1 VSDST
6 QSFSVANVH
15 RTDTFDL
22 RFLAQAFLIV
32 CVAIVLRAYD
42 IGQPSLW
49 NDELFS
55 RYYADLFGLKY
66 LWTTGL
72 PREDSPPLYYM
83 AIAGWMHVFGTS
95 EAAMRSLSLVASVLA
110 LPLIY
115 LIGKELLDRRSGLLA
130 SLIFAVS
137 PMQINFAQEARTYA
151 LLLIP
156 IGIALLAISR
166 FLRGDMLPRML
177 WLYGASM
184 VIGLY
189 CHATMAF
196 FIAACNIA
204 VIVAILSDRQIQ
216 QRRALTRWI
225 AINCLVGVAAIPEL
239 AAMMH
244 QGHSGTGL
252 EWIPPFQPVDVARA
266 LSPVVSGTATPVRF
280 PGAELALLLIAVIAG
295 ALVVT
300 RPGHRVCTVL
310 VAIPTLFVAQI
321 AIASV
326 FQPIFIARVFCWLGL
341 PLALLLAHVLVR
353 RSRFRILLAP
363 IAVAACAIGLFYQFT
378 ELQKEPWREVFDEIG
393 PELASAD
400 HVVLAPMTDP
410 TAPAYYAPYLTRLQS
425 WDASPHGSVEHDDM
439 PRRMG
444 VRHISREQLVS
455 EIGSGADVW
464 LILGATALPYVSSL
478 LEDVPP
484 PRVAI
489 ARSCAKALCV
499 AALSWTSAS
508 PRAMTRASAR

>member
-1 VSDST
+1 VLDST
-6 QSFSVANVH
+6 QSYSIANVR
-15 RTDTFDL
+15 RTDTL
-22 RFLAQAFLIV
+22 GVRFLAQAFLVV
-32 CVAIVLRAYD
+32 CIAVVLRAYD

-55 RYYADLFGLKY
+55 RYYADLFGLKF

-83 AIAGWMHVFGTS
+83 AIAGWMQVFGTS
-95 EAAMRSLSLVASVLA
+95 EVAMRSLSLVASVLA

-115 LIGKELLDRRSGLLA
+115 LIGKELLDQRSGRLA
-130 SLIFAVS
+130 ALIFAVS
-137 PMQINFAQEARTYA
+137 PMQVNFAQEARTYA

-156 IGIALLAISR
+156 IAIALLAVSR
-166 FLRGDMLPRML
+166 FLRGDMRPRVL
-177 WLYGASM
+177 LLYGIGTI
-184 VIGLY
+184 IGLY

-196 FIAACNIA
+196 FIASCNIA
-204 VIVAILSDRQIQ
+204 VIAAILSDRRIER
-216 QRRALTRWI
+216 RRALIRWI
-225 AINCLVGVAAIPEL
+225 ATNCLVGVAAIPEL
-239 AAMMH
+239 AAMLH
-244 QGHSGTGL
+244 QGRSGSGL
-252 EWIPPFQPVDVARA
+252 EWIPQFQLVDIARA

-280 PGAELALLLIAVIAG
+280 PGAELALLLGAGIVG
-295 ALVVT
+295 ALLAT
-300 RPGHRVCTVL
+300 RPGRRTWTVL
-310 VAIPTLFVAQI
+310 VAIPTLFVIQI
-321 AIASV
+321 AIASI
-326 FQPIFIARVFCWLGL
+326 FQPIFIARVFCWLGI
-341 PLALLLAHVLVR
+341 PLALLLAHVLVT
-353 RSRFRILLAP
+353 RSRLRPLIAP
-363 IAVAACAIGLFYQFT
+363 VAAAACVIGLFYQFT

-393 PELASAD
+393 PQLASAD

-425 WDASPHGSVEHDDM
+425 WDASPRGSVEHDDM

-455 EIGSGADVW
+455 EIESGADVW

-484 PRVAI
+484 PQVAI

-499 AALSWTSAS
+499 AALSWARAT